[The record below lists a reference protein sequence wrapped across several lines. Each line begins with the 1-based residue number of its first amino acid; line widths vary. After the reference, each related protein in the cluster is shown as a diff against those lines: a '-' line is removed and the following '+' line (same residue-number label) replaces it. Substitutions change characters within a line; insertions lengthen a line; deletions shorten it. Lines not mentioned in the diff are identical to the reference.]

1 MQLEGKRIVVTGAAR
16 GIGQLAAATFRE
28 RGAEVVTLDLAGD
41 VDHHCDVSDPDRVD
55 ATFAEIGPITGL
67 LNNAGLLAPRR
78 DVDDIPLDEFDR
90 MFAVNVKGT
99 FLCSRAA
106 ARNMG
111 GGASIVNV
119 ASQTAFNGSKGFPH
133 YTASKGAIVS
143 MTRSLASEWGPKG
156 VRVNCVAPGFTPT
169 PGSAPLGTYDPKHIP
184 LGRVMDPADLMGTF
198 CWLFSDDSAFVSGQT
213 TLVNGGAFPY

>member
-1 MQLEGKRIVVTGAAR
+1 MQLEGKRIVVTGAGR
-16 GIGQLAAATFRE
+16 GIGELAAATFRQ
-28 RGAEVVTLDLAGD
+28 RGADVVTVDLAGD
-41 VDHHCDVSDPDRVD
+41 VDHQCDVSDADRVD
-55 ATFAEIGPITGL
+55 AVFAEIGPITGL

-106 ARNMG
+106 IREMG
-111 GGASIVNV
+111 EGGSIVNV

-143 MTRSLASEWGPKG
+143 MTRSLASEWGPRG
-156 VRVNCVAPGFTPT
+156 VRVNCVAPGFTAT
-169 PGSAPLGTYDPKHIP
+169 PGSAPLGSYDPKNTP

-198 CWLFSDDSAFVSGQT
+198 CWLLSDDSAFVSGQT

>member
-16 GIGQLAAATFRE
+16 GIGELAAATFRE
-28 RGAEVVTLDLAGD
+28 RGAEVITLDLGGG
-41 VDHHCDVSDPDRVD
+41 VDFHCDVADAARVEEV
-55 ATFAEIGPITGL
+55 FAAVGPVTGL
-67 LNNAGLLAPRR
+67 LNNAGMLAPRV
-78 DVDDIPLDEFDR
+78 DVESLTADDFAR
-90 MFAVNVKGT
+90 MFAVNVTGT

-106 ARNMG
+106 ARSMG
-111 GGASIVNV
+111 DGGSIVNI

-169 PGSAPLGTYDPKHIP
+169 PGSEHLGPYDPSRTP

-198 CWLFSDDSAFVSGQT
+198 CWLLSDDSLFVSGQT

>member
-1 MQLEGKRIVVTGAAR
+1 MQLQGKRIVVTGAGR
-16 GIGQLAAATFRE
+16 GIGELAADTFRE

-41 VDHHCDVSDPDRVD
+41 VDHHCDVSDADRVESV
-55 ATFAEIGPITGL
+55 FASIGPITGL

-78 DVDDIPLDEFDR
+78 EIDDIPLDEFDR
-90 MFAVNVKGT
+90 MFAVNVKGS

-106 ARNMG
+106 IRNMDDG
-111 GGASIVNV
+111 GSIVNV

-169 PGSAPLGTYDPKHIP
+169 PGSGPLGTYDPKNTP